1 MDKHRAI
8 KEEYIST
15 QLTSNKPGQHE
26 AADERF
32 GDLAKYGQSGPLT
45 FRVFHLTDR
54 LHQPWHVLPDRESA
68 ANQQVNRNETLDWT
82 VIQVYCSY
90 NARFETSVSVT
101 IRKTRRSPLGA
112 AT

>member
-54 LHQPWHVLPDRESA
+54 LHQP
-68 ANQQVNRNETLDWT
+68 
-82 VIQVYCSY
+82 
-90 NARFETSVSVT
+90 
-101 IRKTRRSPLGA
+101 
-112 AT
+112 